1 MYRTTLLQ
9 LDTLPVILYR
19 QHSEIANITEL
30 GGGGG
35 GSRSSFV
42 NATGGRIRLGIE
54 LRERGTGVEIRFSTR
69 GGGGAL
75 PY

>member
-35 GSRSSFV
+35 SRSSFV
-42 NATGGRIRLGIE
+42 NATGGRIRLGVE
-54 LRERGTGVEIRFSTR
+54 LRERGTGVEIRFSTKDCR
-69 GGGGAL
+69 RS
-75 PY
+75 